1 MNEPIKQETI
11 ITEPLNKEL
20 FTALA
25 KAQGEIENAKKDTA
39 NDFFKSKYADLASVI
54 NAAKKPLA
62 DNGLSI
68 LQLTQIDANGNLILI
83 TQLNHSSGQFIKG
96 FYPIK
101 PVKDILKTF
110 AKDNS
115 GNILKDKWGKELKEE
130 VLDKEGLPI
139 FLEITPQQIGS
150 AITYARR
157 YAYCAIVGIAQE
169 DDDGNSASG
178 KIEDNKPQPKPY
190 VPEEIKVKPVY
201 NNTYNKI

>member
-83 TQLNHSSGQFIKG
+83 TQLSHSSGQFIRG

-201 NNTYNKI
+201 NNAYNKI

>member
-1 MNEPIKQETI
+1 MNEIINQEK
-11 ITEPLNKEL
+11 EAPLNKEL

-68 LQLTQIDANGNLILI
+68 LQLTEIDANGNLILI
-83 TQLNHSSGQFIKG
+83 TQLSHSSGQFIRG
-96 FYPIK
+96 AYPIK
-101 PVKDILKTF
+101 PVKDTLKAF
-110 AKDNS
+110 AKDAS
-115 GNILKDKWGKELKEE
+115 GNVLKDKWGKELKTET
-130 VLDKEGLPI
+130 LDKEGLPI

-157 YAYCAIVGIAQE
+157 YAYSAIIGIAQE

-178 KIEDNKPQPKPY
+178 KIEDTKPQPKPY
-190 VPEEIKVKPVY
+190 VPEEIKAKPVY